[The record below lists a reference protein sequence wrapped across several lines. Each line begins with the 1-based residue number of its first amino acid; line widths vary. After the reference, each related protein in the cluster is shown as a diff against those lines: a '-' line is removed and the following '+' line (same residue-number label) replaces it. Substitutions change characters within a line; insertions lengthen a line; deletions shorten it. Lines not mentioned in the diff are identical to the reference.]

1 MPDEDKAI
9 TLLQSINKEIAL
21 TLDSIKQSS
30 KDSNTMDSAATVK
43 LEELL
48 NQIKQVKAHITSFM
62 NRYNKQT
69 KLTDYTNL

>member
-1 MPDEDKAI
+1 MASTCYLIQMPDEDKAI

-30 KDSNTMDSAATVK
+30 KDSNTMDSASTVK

-48 NQIKQVKAHITSFM
+48 NQIKQVKAHITAFM
-62 NRYNKQT
+62 NR
-69 KLTDYTNL
+69 

>member
-48 NQIKQVKAHITSFM
+48 NQIKQVKAHITAFM